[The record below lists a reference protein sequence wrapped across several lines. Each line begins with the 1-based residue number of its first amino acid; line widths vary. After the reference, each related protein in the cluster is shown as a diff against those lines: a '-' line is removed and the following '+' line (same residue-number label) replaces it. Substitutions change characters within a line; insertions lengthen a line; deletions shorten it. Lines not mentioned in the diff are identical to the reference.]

1 MDLVVLNDA
10 PPLLRRRALRDGQCN
25 LLVHDYLAIDDR
37 RVFGSLSR
45 LEDLRAFAAQVQRLL
60 DAGS

>member
-1 MDLVVLNDA
+1 MLA
-10 PPLLRRRALRDGQCN
+10 ALDRTQAAGQRN
-25 LLVHDYLAIDDR
+25 LLVHDHLAIDDR